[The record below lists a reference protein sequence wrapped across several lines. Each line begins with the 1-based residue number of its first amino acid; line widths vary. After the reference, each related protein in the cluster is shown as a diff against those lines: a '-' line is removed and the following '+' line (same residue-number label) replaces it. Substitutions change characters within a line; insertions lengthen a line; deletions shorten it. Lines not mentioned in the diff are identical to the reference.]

1 MYCENYSCD
10 NLHFLGLCHPVGV
23 LHLLFVSIQTSY
35 VSRVY
40 WLHLRVAIPDGT
52 VVKNPPA
59 VTGDAVLT
67 QVGKIPW
74 SKKCQPTPVFLPG
87 KFHEYFEV
95 ITKWPCFLK
104 KYLIF
109 GCAGYS
115 LPHAGF
121 LQWCQAGATL

>member
-87 KFHEYFEV
+87 KFPGQRNLV
-95 ITKWPCFLK
+95 S
-104 KYLIF
+104 
-109 GCAGYS
+109 YS
-115 LPHAGF
+115 PWGGKELDMTERLSVHTHTTIDNTV
-121 LQWCQAGATL
+121 LEAT

>member
-87 KFHEYFEV
+87 KFPGQRNLVSYSPGGCKELDMTERLTLCQENQCYYF
-95 ITKWPCFLK
+95 
-104 KYLIF
+104 
-109 GCAGYS
+109 
-115 LPHAGF
+115 
-121 LQWCQAGATL
+121 